1 MKVNTTIKAILMAAL
16 AAISYTI
23 PQAQAATADEMQEA
37 LNKVKSSYTDVYAL
51 TFTVSEY
58 RTVASQSTPYGQT
71 ILQLLPCST
80 GGTSAGDDGLY
91 LISVYNSSSRVSAID
106 RVWLSADD
114 NKCRTYKQ
122 KGDSS
127 IDTTLGSVT
136 SSGNTN
142 TYNLTLTS
150 GNYPESSSYGV
161 LTQGQNHS
169 GITSSITNATYTV
182 AYDGTNTTVQVTTT
196 DNITN
201 KVVFS
206 NTKLNLQNFLFYSG
220 EKGVG
225 DATIVN
231 GSLPTLTKVY
241 TWNGS
246 GNSASWDSSNWA
258 LSIADGQS
266 FKSNYDV
273 AFDNEGA
280 AKAVVGDNVTA
291 GNVAVNVNQ
300 TIVVEGS
307 DISFVSTKIGE
318 GATLTLEGDGGSID
332 LGDVSMGEGAR
343 LVVDASSYT
352 LVLLNESAELEVAT
366 MTIGEDYHVD
376 FFTDATEATEGTVT
390 ITESLTAGGADLNAN
405 LTLVGGS
412 KLNLNGAGENAL
424 TLGSTLTLDTESG
437 LIQLDDETMRAIAA
451 LEKVGDS
458 LVLVEDGGGH
468 GALSYIGDEWFDG
481 VFTRDYVDAEGN
493 AARLGG
499 DYNVKLLDNGNFG
512 IVKFSNVPEPTTGTL
527 SLLALAALAARR
539 RRH

>member
-23 PQAQAATADEMQEA
+23 PQAQAATAAEMQEA

-58 RTVASQSTPYGQT
+58 QTVASQSTTYGQT
-71 ILQLLPCST
+71 ILQLLPCSS

-91 LISVYNSSSRVSAID
+91 LISVYNSSSGVRAID

-114 NKCRTYKQ
+114 NKRRTYKQ
-122 KGDSS
+122 SGESS
-127 IDTTLGSVT
+127 IDTALGSVT

-150 GNYPESSSYGV
+150 DDYPKSSSYGV

-206 NTKLNLQNFLFYSG
+206 NTKLDLQNFLFYSG

-225 DATIVN
+225 DATIKN
-231 GSLPTLTKVY
+231 GTFNSLTDVY

-246 GNSASWDSSNWA
+246 DALTWSSKSWS
-258 LSIADGQS
+258 LGLADGQS
-266 FKSNYDV
+266 FKSGSDV
-273 AFDNEGA
+273 AFDKEGA
-280 AKAVVGDNVTA
+280 AEAHVGNNVTA
-291 GNVAVNVNQ
+291 GNVAVNVDQ
-300 TIVVEGS
+300 TIVVEG
-307 DISFVSTKIGE
+307 DNVTFVSTTIADGK
-318 GATLTLEGDGGSID
+318 TLTLEGGGGTID
-332 LGDVSMGEGAR
+332 LGEVSMVGAK
-343 LVVDASSYT
+343 LVVDASEDY
-352 LVLLNESAELEVAT
+352 LVIQSDNDTLEVAT

-376 FFTDATEATEGTVT
+376 FFTGNPQVEGTVT
-390 ITESLTAGGADLNAN
+390 ITESLTAGGAELYAN
-405 LTLVGGS
+405 LKLVGHEGDELVS
-412 KLNLNGAGENAL
+412 WDLGGTQM

-437 LIQLDDETMRAIAA
+437 LIQLDNETMLAIAG
-451 LEKVGDS
+451 LTLGEYWE
-458 LVLVEDGGGH
+458 LVEDVGTGLRYDGN
-468 GALSYIGDEWFDG
+468 EWFDG
-481 VFTRDYVDAEGN
+481 VFSRTYQNEEG
-493 AARLGG
+493 LEVQLTG
-499 DYNVKLLDNGNFG
+499 DYKVQLLDNGNFG
-512 IVKFSNVPEPTTGTL
+512 IVKSSNVPEPTTGTL
-527 SLLALAALAARR
+527 SLLALMALAARR
-539 RRH
+539 RKH